1 MQHQTEAVGNA
12 NPKERILTQDSFI
25 KTNDMDMFML
35 RRKREKEAESVP
47 DESSQ
52 EKKETGTR
60 VETSEE
66 RAVAEA
72 PKEEAEDKSETKAE
86 ESAGKEEDAGASP
99 QEKPDEAKDD
109 AQIESVIMTGF
120 KRWLAEVEQDEERRS
135 RAESAM
141 KQIERAFL
149 TGSSEEEVFRLVA
162 KGADYDHAVACAEK
176 SGEIRGRN
184 ASIEELMAEEKASD
198 GVPHP
203 GTGSVGFTDGRS
215 PSIFEL
221 ARGAM

>member
-1 MQHQTEAVGNA
+1 
-12 NPKERILTQDSFI
+12 
-25 KTNDMDMFML
+25 MFML

-47 DESSQ
+47 DELKQ
-52 EKKETGTR
+52 DEKETGTT

-66 RAVAEA
+66 RPVAEV
-72 PKEEAEDKSETKAE
+72 PKEEAGDKSETKAE
-86 ESAGKEEDAGASP
+86 ESEGKEEDAGASP

-149 TGSSEEEVFRLVA
+149 TGSAEEEVFRLVA

-184 ASIEELMAEEKASD
+184 ASIEELMAEEKVSD